1 MLVGYLPDVSGFS
14 VVASPAEKRRASD
27 GQRIGPDESQQN
39 GGLDSAQFGAA
50 AAAAAAA
57 VVIGEG
63 PAPVG
68 RAVHD
73 QLTSPQRQRRQC
85 RDRTDSYIT
94 SSNHR
99 QLVLLFI
106 IYYYSN
112 RFQFEVKMTHHL
124 IRRTCGGH
132 DHGVGDAQ
140 FITERPIV
148 LQCSCS

>member
-1 MLVGYLPDVSGFS
+1 MNQDPFSVLVGYLPDVGGFS

-50 AAAAAAA
+50 AAAA

-68 RAVHD
+68 WAVHD

-85 RDRTDSYIT
+85 RDRTDS
-94 SSNHR
+94 
-99 QLVLLFI
+99 
-106 IYYYSN
+106 
-112 RFQFEVKMTHHL
+112 
-124 IRRTCGGH
+124 
-132 DHGVGDAQ
+132 
-140 FITERPIV
+140 
-148 LQCSCS
+148 